1 MKNKNSMFIIVL
13 VVNLLIICLLT
24 LVNSRLSRWGIFLYL
39 PGLFFYI
46 SCVFLDRTR
55 GMIVC
60 GITGLF
66 LDVLFITPLGLHALL
81 LPLFH
86 IFGKEWLRSIA
97 NHRVWRL
104 VIFQLI
110 VNLIFIIIW
119 FILLSFEDKFVIKWH
134 LSRFS
139 LDLLLSS
146 VVIIPLSFCISQFTD
161 QLIESVYKD
170 NLENL

>member
-104 VIFQLI
+104 EYV
-110 VNLIFIIIW
+110 VKNRGAR
-119 FILLSFEDKFVIKWH
+119 ILQTQAEAKHINPVGA
-134 LSRFS
+134 
-139 LDLLLSS
+139 
-146 VVIIPLSFCISQFTD
+146 
-161 QLIESVYKD
+161 
-170 NLENL
+170 